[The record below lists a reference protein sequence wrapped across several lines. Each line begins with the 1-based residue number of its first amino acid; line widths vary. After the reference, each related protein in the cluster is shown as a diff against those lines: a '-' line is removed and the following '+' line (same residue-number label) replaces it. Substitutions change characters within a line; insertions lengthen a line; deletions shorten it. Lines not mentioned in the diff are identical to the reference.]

1 MRKTD
6 TPCDQR
12 GSAAASYLKGT
23 NHKYYEDSFR
33 MLPRD
38 ISLVKQKKRGELFAV
53 FDGIGSAPEGRHAAQ
68 EIAES
73 LLRFFREPDA
83 YSASLEGIKTLLM
96 EANLTIHQWGFMPG
110 TDRPL
115 GGCAGTVMWLIKE
128 NLYIFHAGD
137 TAALLIRDGKGMELT
152 KPHQTSDGAIYRYF
166 GLGSDLQIDIECF
179 QIEESDRILLLTDGM
194 TKVIHPVKAVDII
207 EQYIDLPLAVKTLV
221 QRSRTMGS
229 IDDITAMLIQ
239 VEEIWE

>member
-12 GSAAASYLKGT
+12 ESVAVSYLKET
-23 NHKYYEDSFR
+23 KHKYYEDSYR
-33 MLPRD
+33 MLPKD
-38 ISLVKQKKRGELFAV
+38 IPLVEQKKRGELFAV

-68 EIAES
+68 EMAEN
-73 LLRFFREPDA
+73 LLRFYREPDA
-83 YSASLEGIKTLLM
+83 YPTSWEGIRTLLM

-115 GGCAGTVMWLIKE
+115 GGCAGTVLWLIRE
-128 NLYIFHAGD
+128 NLYLFHAGD

-152 KPHQTSDGAIYRYF
+152 KPHQMSDGAIYRYF
-166 GLGSDLQIDIECF
+166 GLGPDLQIDVECF
-179 QIEESDRILLLTDGM
+179 QIEESDRILLLTDGV
-194 TKVIHPVKAVDII
+194 TKVFHPVKAADLVEGYLDISI
-207 EQYIDLPLAVKTLV
+207 AIKTLV
-221 QRSRTMGS
+221 QRSQTLDS
-229 IDDITAMLIQ
+229 TDDITAMLIQ